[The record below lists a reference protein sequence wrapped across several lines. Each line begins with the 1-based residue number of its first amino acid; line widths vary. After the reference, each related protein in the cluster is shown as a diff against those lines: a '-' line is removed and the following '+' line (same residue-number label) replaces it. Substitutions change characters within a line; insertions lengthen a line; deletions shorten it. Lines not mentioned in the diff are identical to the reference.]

1 MNKLNMTSEV
11 NPTTAQIQTIPGN
24 GGIVKPPFTLAW
36 AAGFVD
42 GEGCISICK
51 QRYQDPRRKLTYRL
65 CLSITQNNLEVLEH
79 LRDGLGITDCIYKV
93 KRKPQHNRQ
102 VYALNFNGKC
112 ALAVIIALYPYLIRK
127 QPEAQTAI
135 DFWRHGQCGKHPG
148 PRGWSA
154 SVNAFRESCFKK
166 MKALK

>member
-1 MNKLNMTSEV
+1 MNKLNMTSASSFA
-11 NPTTAQIQTIPGN
+11 TAQAIPGK
-24 GGIVKPPFTLAW
+24 VVLAKPPFTLAW

-42 GEGCISICK
+42 GEGCISIVK
-51 QRYQDPRRKLTYRL
+51 QRYQDPRRKVSYRL

-79 LRDGLGITDCIYKV
+79 LRDGLGRTDCIYKA
-93 KRKPQHNRQ
+93 KRLPQHNRQ
-102 VYALNFNGKC
+102 IYTLNFTGKA
-112 ALAVIIALYPYLIRK
+112 ALAVIIALHPYLVRK
-127 QPEAQTAI
+127 QPEAQTAM
-135 DFWRHGQCGKHPG
+135 DYWRHGECGKHPG